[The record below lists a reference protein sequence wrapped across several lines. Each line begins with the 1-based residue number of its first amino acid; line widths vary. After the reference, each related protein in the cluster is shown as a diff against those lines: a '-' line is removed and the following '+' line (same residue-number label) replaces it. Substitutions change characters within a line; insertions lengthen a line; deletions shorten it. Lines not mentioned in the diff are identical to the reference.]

1 MARLR
6 QLHQEVALL
15 ERETGKAFGLIAHY
29 KRDFAIERGFPY
41 RMLSFL
47 ARASNPEASFLQA
60 VNRRS
65 KVGRL
70 GAAHMVN
77 GAHRAFI
84 GSRGHARRAF
94 ARNNEA
100 ARANHVNRTRD
111 GAKVARIGNVIEQHH
126 ERSAV
131 VLFGIA
137 LGDLQNIGDAGVLV
151 RLRMSHN
158 ALMAAALAAL
168 VEHLARH
175 GFHGHVVLLR
185 LAQNV
190 FDLAILL
197 NVVSH
202 KHGNERHLR
211 AQCLNDRAFSFN
223 IVCHVGSFSCALST
237 QSFSLR
243 RCRPVHDHA
252 GLPFASLTMRP
263 PGRISY

>member
-1 MARLR
+1 M
-6 QLHQEVALL
+6 
-15 ERETGKAFGLIAHY
+15 
-29 KRDFAIERGFPY
+29 
-41 RMLSFL
+41 
-47 ARASNPEASFLQA
+47 
-60 VNRRS
+60 
-65 KVGRL
+65 
-70 GAAHMVN
+70 
-77 GAHRAFI
+77 
-84 GSRGHARRAF
+84 
-94 ARNNEA
+94 
-100 ARANHVNRTRD
+100 
-111 GAKVARIGNVIEQHH
+111 IEQHH
-126 ERSAV
+126 ERGAI

-137 LGDLQNIGDAGVLV
+137 LSNFQNVGDAGVLV
-151 RLRMSHN
+151 RLRMRHN

-175 GFHGHVVLLR
+175 GFHGHVVLLC

-197 NVVSH
+197 NVVGH

-263 PGRISY
+263 PGRVSY